1 MRKGTVYTHDTRAG
15 SPGRGGRWGTG
26 ATNDGGRGTRD
37 RKGVRSKLSHSSLCL
52 ASGGAPAVCTPQS
65 VLGPLHGQG
74 GGGRKPLSAL
84 QQALGS
90 QAVLRSRWKWPRG
103 GGHHARGI
111 QKSGTTFPPRTP
123 SRQGALFLVSAPKRG
138 GEGLGV
144 GPCHP
149 GLFSG
154 QELGIKIDY
163 GGRNWDGRELRTHAE
178 GPWSSVPMLHLSQ
191 PPGPTLNLGCHPR
204 GRGSGKEQDN

>member
-1 MRKGTVYTHDTRAG
+1 MLGIRG
-15 SPGRGGRWGTG
+15 SPCCVHPPVCAGAPARAGRGGKE
-26 ATNDGGRGTRD
+26 A
-37 RKGVRSKLSHSSLCL
+37 
-52 ASGGAPAVCTPQS
+52 
-65 VLGPLHGQG
+65 
-74 GGGRKPLSAL
+74 PLSLA
-84 QQALGS
+84 AGS
-90 QAVLRSRWKWPRG
+90 GVSGSPQVPVEMASG

-163 GGRNWDGRELRTHAE
+163 GGRNWGGRELRTHAE

>member
-1 MRKGTVYTHDTRAG
+1 MTQGLAHPGGEGRWGSRATNDSGGEGHQRQKGGKVQAEPSQPVLGIRG
-15 SPGRGGRWGTG
+15 SPCCVHPPVCAGAPARAGRGGR
-26 ATNDGGRGTRD
+26 
-37 RKGVRSKLSHSSLCL
+37 
-52 ASGGAPAVCTPQS
+52 Q
-65 VLGPLHGQG
+65 
-74 GGGRKPLSAL
+74 PLSAL

-90 QAVLRSRWKWPRG
+90 QAVLRSWGKWPRG
-103 GGHHARGI
+103 DTMPGGSRKVGPLFLP
-111 QKSGTTFPPRTP
+111 GPP

-163 GGRNWDGRELRTHAE
+163 GGRNWGGRELRTHAE
-178 GPWSSVPMLHLSQ
+178 GPWSSVPMGSFIS
-191 PPGPTLNLGCHPR
+191 PSPLGLL
-204 GRGSGKEQDN
+204 